1 MLKVNWVFKICLN
14 FAVSIVLRTLTLIVL
29 LFCFSSAL
37 AQPVL
42 PQRSNTVRA
51 TQPIYFGSFCITGG
65 SGGTVTVGYD
75 GSRTATGDI
84 ILLDVPPF
92 AQPAIFEIKLSQ
104 SPTVCFNFET
114 PYVLLT
120 GGSGSI
126 SLVVGPTD
134 KGPDGSNFSL
144 SPNIVSLLRVGG
156 TLTVT
161 GSSPPGIYS
170 GIFAIRF
177 IQQ

>member
-14 FAVSIVLRTLTLIVL
+14 FTFSIVRRTLTLIVL
-29 LFCFSSAL
+29 LFCVSSAL

-51 TQPIYFGSFCITGG
+51 TQPIHFGSFCITGG
-65 SGGTVTVGYD
+65 SGGTVTVGFD
-75 GSRTATGDI
+75 GSRTATGNI

-92 AQPAIFEIKLSQ
+92 AKPAIFEIKLSQ
-104 SPTVCFNFET
+104 SPGVCFNFET
-114 PYVLLT
+114 PFVLLT

-126 SLVVGPTD
+126 SLAIGPTD
-134 KGPDGSNFSL
+134 KGPDGSSFAL
-144 SPNIVSLLRVGG
+144 IPNIVSLLRVGG
-156 TLTVT
+156 TLTVS